1 MLRGIIL
8 IVVLVVLIKSYNT
21 IKQKVMEN
29 VNNDTLA
36 TVISVVIILVL
47 LSLTNY
53 VLEKILKIN

>member
-36 TVISVVIILVL
+36 TVISVVVILVL
-47 LSLTNY
+47 LSLSNY
-53 VLEKILKIN
+53 VLEKVLKLN